1 MNCKRSSRKLAH
13 NIDHQKERTSRQTVC
28 IMKKLSILCLS
39 LMVLGCEQE
48 PVCEGKTFSY
58 WQKELKNKD
67 ATGRMRAA
75 AVMNIL
81 GQRAR
86 PAMPDLIECLADS
99 DYVVRYEA
107 ALALG
112 RIGPFAEPAVPA
124 LTKLLNDR
132 VRHVRQAAATALEQI
147 EPGKE
152 HGGQSK
158 SSGTESEANGNNQQT
173 QDTRH

>member
-1 MNCKRSSRKLAH
+1 MRKLLL
-13 NIDHQKERTSRQTVC
+13 VC
-28 IMKKLSILCLS
+28 FS
-39 LMVLGCEQE
+39 LFMPGCEAE
-48 PVCEGKTFSY
+48 PGYDGKPFSY
-58 WQKELKNKD
+58 WQKELKCKD

-75 AVMNIL
+75 AVMNVL

-99 DYVVRYEA
+99 NYVVRYEA

-112 RIGPFAEPAVPA
+112 RLGPFAEPAVPA

-132 VRHVRQAAATALEQI
+132 NARVREAAATALGQI

-152 HGGQSK
+152 HGGKSR
-158 SSGTESEANGNNQQT
+158 SSGTESEANGNNQPT

>member
-1 MNCKRSSRKLAH
+1 
-13 NIDHQKERTSRQTVC
+13 
-28 IMKKLSILCLS
+28 MKKLLLVCFGLF
-39 LMVLGCEQE
+39 MLGCDSE
-48 PVCEGKTFSY
+48 PGFDGKPFSY
-58 WQKELKNKD
+58 WQKELKCKD

-75 AVMNIL
+75 AVMNVL

-99 DYVVRYEA
+99 NYVVRYEA

-112 RIGPFAEPAVPA
+112 RLGPFAEPAVPA

-147 EPGKE
+147 EPGTE
-152 HGGQSK
+152 HGRQAK
-158 SSGTESEANGNNQQT
+158 SSGTESEANGNNQET